1 MSRKNVN
8 PPATS
13 ASDLPPLLLVRHLS
27 EYRIIG
33 GDPFSKGSPPIVL
46 YSEKC
51 LTGRRVKGYFAEGS
65 QTRIS
70 VSPRFA
76 QQK

>member
-33 GDPFSKGSPPIVL
+33 GTLSEESVPPNLFPKTFNVFGEGYHVL
-46 YSEKC
+46 IK
-51 LTGRRVKGYFAEGS
+51 KDKA
-65 QTRIS
+65 
-70 VSPRFA
+70 
-76 QQK
+76 